1 MGGLVRLRLRGP
13 VELVALVTLDAAEE
27 LGVEPGVRVAVR
39 VKATALH
46 AFPAAPPATTPSDPA
61 GQGFSAAG

>member
-27 LGVEPGVRVAVR
+27 LGVEPGARFAVR
-39 VKATALH
+39 AKATALH
-46 AFPAAPPATTPSDPA
+46 AFAAAPPAATPSDPA
-61 GQGFSAAG
+61 GHGFSASG